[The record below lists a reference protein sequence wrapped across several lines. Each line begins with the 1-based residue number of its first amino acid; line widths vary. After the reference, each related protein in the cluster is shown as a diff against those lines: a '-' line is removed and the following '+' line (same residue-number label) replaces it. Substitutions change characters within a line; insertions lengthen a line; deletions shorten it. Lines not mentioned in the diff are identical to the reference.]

1 MYLFIFAIV
10 FLIVKAFV
18 LDDYIKRYTSKET
31 NTTAESN
38 ESSQAADSETEPK
51 NTIEP
56 DTNNSTTAT
65 EKNDSS
71 KMLDSPLEHL
81 GDEISKH
88 INL

>member
-18 LDDYIKRYTSKET
+18 FDNYIERYTSKET
-31 NTTAESN
+31 NTMAESN
-38 ESSQAADSETEPK
+38 ESTQAAHSEIEPK
-51 NTIEP
+51 NTMEEE
-56 DTNNSTTAT
+56 TNKSTPPK

-71 KMLDSPLEHL
+71 KMLDSPLERL
-81 GDEISKH
+81 GDKLSKH